1 MTKFLSVLRYYL
13 TTRQGFREMVREIDY
28 AASLDNR
35 FGHKMLAV
43 CYGVILGPLFISLY
57 LDLSSF

>member
-1 MTKFLSVLRYYL
+1 MTKFLNVLRYHL

-28 AASLDNR
+28 SASLDNR

-43 CYGVILGPLFISLY
+43 CYGFILAPLFISLY

>member
-1 MTKFLSVLRYYL
+1 MTKFLSALRYYL
-13 TTRQGFREMVREIDY
+13 TTRQGFREMVREIDL

-43 CYGVILGPLFISLY
+43 CYGCILAPLFISLY
-57 LDLSSF
+57 LDFGGF